1 MIVWFSA
8 QFNLSLMSEKLPL
21 DIIVLV
27 LSFLP
32 LKDLRNVSLSCK
44 KFSQITK
51 NEKLWRI
58 KFNSVPSE
66 NKNWLSEEQQKLS
79 FFEKFKLVVN
89 PFSSTYRPIENN
101 IFHYGGHQP
110 SRQTIHNP
118 IMRYQP
124 QRIAFNP
131 PPMRMPHN
139 PPPMRMPHHHPL
151 MRHQPMRM
159 PHNPLPHNPLP
170 HMPPPHMRMPHNPPP
185 MRMPHHHPLMRHQP
199 MRMPHNPL
207 PHMPLPHMPPHMR
220 MPYNPPHIPHL
231 LVHHQPQRTTQS
243 RQVINSN
250 QVYSP
255 VLKSMN
261 EDKPHICWIF

>member
-159 PHNPLPHNPLP
+159 PHNPLPH
-170 HMPPPHMRMPHNPPP
+170 
-185 MRMPHHHPLMRHQP
+185 
-199 MRMPHNPL
+199 
-207 PHMPLPHMPPHMR
+207 MPLPHMPPHMR